1 MIKALELLRDFK
13 ITMMIMLNDVM
24 EKVDYIYEQM
34 GILSRN
40 SEVIIL

>member
-1 MIKALELLRDFK
+1 
-13 ITMMIMLNDVM
+13 MMIMLNDVM
-24 EKVDYIYEQM
+24 EKVDHIYEQM

>member
-13 ITMMIMLNDVM
+13 ITVIIMLNDVM